1 MANIFY
7 AQRGLSPCG
16 NDCGPAPFKN
26 AAAFPRAGPG
36 IFGRAVCG
44 HFSPVARMCG
54 GGGTGM
60 KNRNPPASRISF
72 CAHDSNLALLNEWA
86 AKALPSDQMNYLP
99 SLMNCE
105 GFVVAVR
112 GLLLQPAVG
121 QAFDYGVRGESTME
135 LLLPAA
141 VHFFAIPPTPRALP
155 SAQHAPAP

>member
-60 KNRNPPASRISF
+60 KNRNPSAELCGNWAIYRRRAVSGRNSRNWPIF
-72 CAHDSNLALLNEWA
+72 GQRAHAGPFEA
-86 AKALPSDQMNYLP
+86 FPGPS
-99 SLMNCE
+99 
-105 GFVVAVR
+105 
-112 GLLLQPAVG
+112 
-121 QAFDYGVRGESTME
+121 
-135 LLLPAA
+135 
-141 VHFFAIPPTPRALP
+141 
-155 SAQHAPAP
+155 